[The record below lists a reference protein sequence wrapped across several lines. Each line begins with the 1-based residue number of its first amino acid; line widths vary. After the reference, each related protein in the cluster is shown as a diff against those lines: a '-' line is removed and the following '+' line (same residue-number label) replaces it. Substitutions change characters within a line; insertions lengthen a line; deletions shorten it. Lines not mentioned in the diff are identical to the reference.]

1 MNTHSISRMTIAV
14 LLCALLSACA
24 DGIPKDA
31 LQLTQDSLERRQL
44 QSRVYDTKDEAAI
57 LAASAAVLQDLGFNL
72 DESETRLGV
81 IVSSKRRDAME
92 AGQVTGAIVMG
103 LIFGAPMTVDK
114 VQRILA
120 SLVTRP
126 SGQGGER
133 MTVRIT
139 FQRTVWNT
147 EGKVS
152 RVEPIDEPGIYQEFF
167 TRLSKS
173 VFLEAHKI

>member
-1 MNTHSISRMTIAV
+1 MNKHSISRTTIAV
-14 LLCALLSACA
+14 LLCAFLSACA
-24 DGIPKDA
+24 SKIPEDA
-31 LQLTQDSLERRQL
+31 LKLTQDSLERRQL

-81 IVSSKRRDAME
+81 IVSSKRRGAME
-92 AGQVTGAIVMG
+92 AGQIAGAIVMG
-103 LIFGAPMTVDK
+103 ALFGVRMSVDK
-114 VQRILA
+114 EQKIRA

-126 SGQGGER
+126 SGKRGKR

-139 FQRTVWNT
+139 FQRMVWDT
-147 EGKVS
+147 EGKIS
-152 RVEPIDEPGIYQEFF
+152 RVEPIDEPNIYQEFVI
-167 TRLSKS
+167 RLSKS